1 MLFKSLIK
9 KILDKLLP
17 SKLAI
22 AEKTEITEMLVD
34 MQKRVEQGTEKIDS
48 QIPILQKILK
58 DIDRLEAAPPSTLD
72 TKLMDLSKRTGA
84 SPEEARKALIDA
96 ANEAYPPGSPKIMR
110 IDDDEMLEAYIDGR
124 EQQGMKIDLLEDIID
139 RVDPPPE
146 VRKQIEEIAKDDMM
160 KKLSMPPDE
169 FNKMIN
175 KRQGITKI
183 PVQPKTGGLEDL
195 INNELSII
203 KQRNRDIERAEE
215 LMTDINNFGKSFDEI
230 MKMVQDE
237 KVIPFKKPDKKAM
250 GGRVELANG
259 GTEDDRDE
267 IAFNLFGKPYVEL
280 DLDER
285 EELKEEMIRL
295 RNKFMATGG
304 RVGMQPGGLAG
315 LAKMLMSIM
324 RKGDEKQIKGVIR
337 DPKTDLERLK
347 DTDPKQPTIRDMEDL
362 PGKLGYDKRNTRK
375 LEELVE
381 REKVRAILA
390 DRMGVD
396 PKEISEVDIDM
407 AIREGMGMFSKGG
420 GVGSL
425 FRRK

>member
-1 MLFKSLIK
+1 MGLFRSLIT
-9 KILDKLLP
+9 KILDRLLP

-34 MQKRVEQGTEKIDS
+34 MQKRVEQGTSKIDE
-48 QIPILQKILK
+48 QIPVLQKILK
-58 DIDRLEAAPPSTLD
+58 DIDRIEEGAPQSTLD
-72 TKLMDLSKRTGA
+72 TKLIDLSKRTGA
-84 SPEEARKALIDA
+84 SPEEARKALVDA
-96 ANEAYPPGSPKIMR
+96 ANEAYPPGSSKTMK
-110 IDDDEMLEAYIDGR
+110 IDDDATLEAYIDTR
-124 EQQGMKIDLLEDIID
+124 EQMGMKLDLLEDIID
-139 RVDPPPE
+139 RVKPSPE
-146 VRKQIEEIAKDDMM
+146 VRKQIEEIAK
-160 KKLSMPPDE
+160 KS
-169 FNKMIN
+169 
-175 KRQGITKI
+175 KI
-183 PVQPKTGGLEDL
+183 PDMDALEFTKFEAGLDDALKANQQKQADLKAVEDL
-195 INNELSII
+195 MADSKNIGKGIG
-203 KQRNRDIERAEE
+203 E
-215 LMTDINNFGKSFDEI
+215 LMQQ
-230 MKMVQDE
+230 VQDA

-250 GGRVELANG
+250 
-259 GTEDDRDE
+259 
-267 IAFNLFGKPYVEL
+267 
-280 DLDER
+280 
-285 EELKEEMIRL
+285 
-295 RNKFMATGG
+295 GG

-362 PGKLGYDKRNTRK
+362 PGKLGYDKRNTMK

>member
-48 QIPILQKILK
+48 QIPVLQKILK

-72 TKLMDLSKRTGA
+72 TKLMDLSKKTGA

-110 IDDDEMLEAYIDGR
+110 MDDDEMLEAYIDTR
-124 EQQGMKIDLLEDIID
+124 EKMGMKMDLLEDIVDRTGTRIKEASPTFKDLGKTDVGIKKPFGMSIADEVEEALKVNKQRQADLKALEDKMADPKNID
-139 RVDPPPE
+139 
-146 VRKQIEEIAKDDMM
+146 
-160 KKLSMPPDE
+160 
-169 FNKMIN
+169 KM
-175 KRQGITKI
+175 TK
-183 PVQPKTGGLEDL
+183 PGGLADL
-195 INNELSII
+195 MQE
-203 KQRNRDIERAEE
+203 
-215 LMTDINNFGKSFDEI
+215 
-230 MKMVQDE
+230 VQDD

-250 GGRVELANG
+250 GGRV
-259 GTEDDRDE
+259 
-267 IAFNLFGKPYVEL
+267 
-280 DLDER
+280 
-285 EELKEEMIRL
+285 
-295 RNKFMATGG
+295 
-304 RVGMQPGGLAG
+304 GMQGGGGIMKA
-315 LAKMLMSIM
+315 LMSLM

-347 DTDPKQPTIRDMEDL
+347 DTDPKQPTIREMEDL
-362 PGKLGYDKRNTRK
+362 PGKLGYDERNKMK
-375 LEELVE
+375 LEKLVQ

-390 DRMGVD
+390 DQLGVD
-396 PKEISEVDIDM
+396 PKDIPEENIDM
-407 AIREGMGMFSKGG
+407 AIAEGMGMFSQGG

-425 FRRK
+425 FKRKAK

>member
-17 SKLAI
+17 SRMAVS
-22 AEKTEITEMLVD
+22 EKTEITDMLIE
-34 MQKRVEQGTEKIDS
+34 MQKDVELGIEKIDN
-48 QIPILQKILK
+48 QIPKLQKLLK
-58 DIDRLEAAPPSTLD
+58 DIERVEEGATQSTLD

-139 RVDPPPE
+139 RVDPSPE
-146 VRKQIEEIAKDDMM
+146 VRKQIEEIAK
-160 KKLSMPPDE
+160 KS
-169 FNKMIN
+169 
-175 KRQGITKI
+175 KI
-183 PVQPKTGGLEDL
+183 PDMDALEFTKFEAGLDDALKANQQKQADLKAVEDL
-195 INNELSII
+195 MANPKNIGKGIG
-203 KQRNRDIERAEE
+203 E
-215 LMTDINNFGKSFDEI
+215 LMQE
-230 MKMVQDE
+230 VQDA
-237 KVIPFKKPDKKAM
+237 KVIPFKKPDKKA
-250 GGRVELANG
+250 V
-259 GTEDDRDE
+259 
-267 IAFNLFGKPYVEL
+267 
-280 DLDER
+280 
-285 EELKEEMIRL
+285 
-295 RNKFMATGG
+295 GG

-362 PGKLGYDKRNTRK
+362 PGKLGYDKKNTMK

>member
-1 MLFKSLIK
+1 MGLFRSLIT
-9 KILDKLLP
+9 KILDRLLP

-34 MQKRVEQGTEKIDS
+34 MQKRVEQGTSKIDE
-48 QIPILQKILK
+48 QIPVLQKILK
-58 DIDRLEAAPPSTLD
+58 DIDRIEEGAPQSTLD
-72 TKLMDLSKRTGA
+72 TKLIDLSKRTGA
-84 SPEEARKALIDA
+84 SPEEARKALVDA
-96 ANEAYPPGSPKIMR
+96 ANEAYPPGSSKTMK
-110 IDDDEMLEAYIDGR
+110 IDDDATLEAYIDTR
-124 EQQGMKIDLLEDIID
+124 EQMGMKLDLLEDIID
-139 RVDPPPE
+139 RVKPSPE
-146 VRKQIEEIAKDDMM
+146 VRKQIEEMAKDNMM

-195 INNELSII
+195 IDNELSTI

-215 LMTDINNFGKSFDEI
+215 LMTDIKNFGKSFDEI
-230 MKMVQDE
+230 MQMVQDE
-237 KVIPFKKPDKKAM
+237 KVIPFKPKK
-250 GGRVELANG
+250 
-259 GTEDDRDE
+259 
-267 IAFNLFGKPYVEL
+267 K
-280 DLDER
+280 
-285 EELKEEMIRL
+285 
-295 RNKFMATGG
+295 ATGG

-390 DRMGVD
+390 DQLGVD
-396 PKEISEVDIDM
+396 PKEISEVDIDI

>member
-1 MLFKSLIK
+1 MGLFRSLIT
-9 KILDKLLP
+9 KILDRLLP

-34 MQKRVEQGTEKIDS
+34 MQKRVEQGTSKIDE
-48 QIPILQKILK
+48 QIPVLQKILK
-58 DIDRLEAAPPSTLD
+58 DIDRIEEGAPQSTLD
-72 TKLMDLSKRTGA
+72 TKLIDLSKRTGA
-84 SPEEARKALIDA
+84 SPEEARKALVDA
-96 ANEAYPPGSPKIMR
+96 ANEAYPPGSSKTMK
-110 IDDDEMLEAYIDGR
+110 IDDDATLEAYIDTR
-124 EQQGMKIDLLEDIID
+124 EQMGMKLDLLEDIID
-139 RVDPPPE
+139 RVKPSPE
-146 VRKQIEEIAKDDMM
+146 VRKQIEEIAK
-160 KKLSMPPDE
+160 KS
-169 FNKMIN
+169 
-175 KRQGITKI
+175 KI
-183 PVQPKTGGLEDL
+183 PDMDALEFTKFEAGLDEALKANKQKQADLKAVEDL
-195 INNELSII
+195 MADPKNIGKGIG
-203 KQRNRDIERAEE
+203 E
-215 LMTDINNFGKSFDEI
+215 LMQE
-230 MKMVQDE
+230 VQDA
-237 KVIPFKKPDKKAM
+237 KVIPFIKYKPNPKPKKAM
-250 GGRVELANG
+250 
-259 GTEDDRDE
+259 
-267 IAFNLFGKPYVEL
+267 
-280 DLDER
+280 
-285 EELKEEMIRL
+285 
-295 RNKFMATGG
+295 GG

-390 DRMGVD
+390 DQLGVD
-396 PKEISEVDIDM
+396 PKEISEVDIDI

>member
-48 QIPILQKILK
+48 QIPVLQKILK

-72 TKLMDLSKRTGA
+72 TKLMDLSKKTGA

-110 IDDDEMLEAYIDGR
+110 MDDDEMLEAYIDTR
-124 EQQGMKIDLLEDIID
+124 EKMGMKMDLLEDIVDRTGTRIKEASPTFKDLGKTDVGIKKPFGMSIADEVEEALKVNKQRQADLKALEDKMADPKNID
-139 RVDPPPE
+139 
-146 VRKQIEEIAKDDMM
+146 
-160 KKLSMPPDE
+160 
-169 FNKMIN
+169 KM
-175 KRQGITKI
+175 TK
-183 PVQPKTGGLEDL
+183 PGGLADL
-195 INNELSII
+195 MQE
-203 KQRNRDIERAEE
+203 
-215 LMTDINNFGKSFDEI
+215 
-230 MKMVQDE
+230 VQDD

-250 GGRVELANG
+250 
-259 GTEDDRDE
+259 
-267 IAFNLFGKPYVEL
+267 
-280 DLDER
+280 
-285 EELKEEMIRL
+285 
-295 RNKFMATGG
+295 GG

-362 PGKLGYDKRNTRK
+362 PGKLGYDKKNTMK

>member
-124 EQQGMKIDLLEDIID
+124 EQMGMKIDLLEDIID
-139 RVDPPPE
+139 RVKPSPE
-146 VRKQIEEIAKDDMM
+146 VRKQIEEIAK
-160 KKLSMPPDE
+160 KS
-169 FNKMIN
+169 
-175 KRQGITKI
+175 KI
-183 PVQPKTGGLEDL
+183 PDMDALEFTKFEAGLDEALKANKQKQADLKAVEDL
-195 INNELSII
+195 MADPKNIGKGIG
-203 KQRNRDIERAEE
+203 E
-215 LMTDINNFGKSFDEI
+215 LMQE
-230 MKMVQDE
+230 VQDA
-237 KVIPFKKPDKKAM
+237 KVIPFMKYKPNPKPKKAM

-295 RNKFMATGG
+295 RNKFLATGG

>member
-34 MQKRVEQGTEKIDS
+34 MQKRVEQGTSKIDE
-48 QIPILQKILK
+48 QIPVLQKILK
-58 DIDRLEAAPPSTLD
+58 DIDRIEEAAPPSTLD
-72 TKLMDLSKRTGA
+72 TKLMDLSKKTGA

-146 VRKQIEEIAKDDMM
+146 VRKQIEEIAKQ
-160 KKLSMPPDE
+160 S
-169 FNKMIN
+169 
-175 KRQGITKI
+175 KI
-183 PVQPKTGGLEDL
+183 PDMDALEFTKFEAGLDEALKANKQKQADLKAVEDL
-195 INNELSII
+195 MANPKNIGKGIG
-203 KQRNRDIERAEE
+203 E
-215 LMTDINNFGKSFDEI
+215 LMQE
-230 MKMVQDE
+230 VQDA

-250 GGRVELANG
+250 GGRVYLGSG
-259 GTEDDRDE
+259 GDPATMEDADE
-267 IAFNLFGKPYVEL
+267 HSFRLFNKPYKDLNADEL
-280 DLDER
+280 DEF
-285 EELKEEMIRL
+285 EEEMIRL
-295 RNKFMATGG
+295 RNKFLATGG